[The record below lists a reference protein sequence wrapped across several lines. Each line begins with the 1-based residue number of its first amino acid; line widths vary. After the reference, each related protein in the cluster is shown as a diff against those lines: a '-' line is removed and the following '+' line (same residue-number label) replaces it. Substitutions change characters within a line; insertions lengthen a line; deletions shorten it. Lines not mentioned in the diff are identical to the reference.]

1 MNKRTAIALA
11 GGVAG
16 ALVTGVVGYTETL
29 QQVASAD
36 QAGPAKP
43 IVRTEI
49 RTITIHKKAKAPKAK
64 PSPVTITVHRSS
76 GNSSSVSP
84 AHHRTGG
91 SHHQGGD
98 DGEEEHGH
106 GGDDD

>member
-11 GGVAG
+11 GGVTG
-16 ALVTGVVGYTETL
+16 ALVSGVVGYTATL
-29 QQVASAD
+29 EQAASAD
-36 QAGPAKP
+36 RAAPAKP

-49 RTITIHKKAKAPKAK
+49 RTITIHKKAKTPKTK

-76 GNSSSVSP
+76 GGSSSGSS
-84 AHHRTGG
+84 AYHHTGG
-91 SHHQGGD
+91 SHHHGD
-98 DGEEEHGH
+98 DGEEGQ